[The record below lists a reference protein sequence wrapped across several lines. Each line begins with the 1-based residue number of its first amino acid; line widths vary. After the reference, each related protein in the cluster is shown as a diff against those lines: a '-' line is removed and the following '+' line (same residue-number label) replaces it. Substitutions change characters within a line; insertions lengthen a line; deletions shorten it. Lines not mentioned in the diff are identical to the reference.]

1 MITPLLPIRTRI
13 TMLARLL
20 TLQASYNYETMIG
33 NGIAFALEPALRRLP
48 GGRGGDA
55 YRAAMARQSRY
66 FNAHP
71 YFAAVAVGALARAE
85 LSLESPERIE
95 RFRTA
100 SCGPLGSV
108 GDRLVWA
115 AGLPL
120 CSLIALTAFGFGAPA
135 AVVVSLFLI
144 VYNTG
149 HFALR
154 IWGLHVGWR
163 DGLGV
168 ASALSAPAFRFG
180 PARLTRAAAFAAG
193 LAIPLTIAT
202 AAGVRPFGVLVIG
215 VLGVLG
221 ASVLVLLHGRIA
233 GWRTAMWLLAAS
245 TIAAMVIR

>member
-1 MITPLLPIRTRI
+1 MISPWLPIGTRI
-13 TMLARLL
+13 SMLARLL

-55 YRAAMARQSRY
+55 YREAMARQSRY

-100 SCGPLGSV
+100 ACGPLGSV

-115 AGLPL
+115 AWLPL
-120 CSLIALTAFGFGAPA
+120 CSLIALAAFGFGASA

-144 VYNTG
+144 VYNAG

-154 IWGLHVGWR
+154 IWALNTGWR

-168 ASALSAPAFRFG
+168 AAALSAPAFRLG
-180 PARLTRAAAFAAG
+180 PARLTCAAAFVAG
-193 LAIPLTIAT
+193 VAIPLTIAT
-202 AAGVRPFGVLVIG
+202 AAGVRPSGVLVIG
-215 VLGVLG
+215 LTGALG
-221 ASVLVLLHGRIA
+221 ARVLVLLHGRIA

-245 TIAAMVIR
+245 AIAAMVIR

>member
-1 MITPLLPIRTRI
+1 MITPWLPIRTRI
-13 TMLARLL
+13 AMLARLL

-33 NGIAFALEPALRRLP
+33 NGIAFALEPALRLLP

-55 YRAAMARQSRY
+55 YRDAMARQSRY

-108 GDRLVWA
+108 GDRLVWVA
-115 AGLPL
+115 WLPL
-120 CSLIALTAFGFGAPA
+120 CSLIALTTFGLGAPA
-135 AVVVSLFLI
+135 AAVVALFLI
-144 VYNTG
+144 VYNAG

-154 IWGLHVGWR
+154 IWALNIGWR

-168 ASALSAPAFRFG
+168 AAALSAPAFRLG
-180 PARLTRAAAFAAG
+180 PARLTRAAAFVGGVAM
-193 LAIPLTIAT
+193 PLTIAT
-202 AAGVRPFGVLVIG
+202 AAGVRPAGVLVIG
-215 VLGVLG
+215 LLG
-221 ASVLVLLHGRIA
+221 ALGATVLVLLHGRIA

-245 TIAAMVIR
+245 AIAAMVIR